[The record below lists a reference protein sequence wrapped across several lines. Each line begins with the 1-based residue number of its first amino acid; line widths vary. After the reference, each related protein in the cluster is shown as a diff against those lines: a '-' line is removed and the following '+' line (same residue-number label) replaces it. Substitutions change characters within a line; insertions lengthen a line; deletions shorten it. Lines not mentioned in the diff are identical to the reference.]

1 MKVFNL
7 GILLVLIF
15 SNSVCFSQYSDIKV
29 KISGVKEIKGNV
41 YVYLF
46 SSEKGF
52 PTDLSK
58 ATQSK
63 KIKAINKVASIT
75 FNDIKNGYYAITVYH
90 DVNSNKKMDTNF
102 VGIPK
107 EPVGVSNNAK
117 GFMGPPK
124 YEEAKFYLK
133 SDKQIMIQLNS
144 E

>member
-1 MKVFNL
+1 MRVFNL

-15 SNSVCFSQYSDIKV
+15 SNSVCFSQNSDIKI
-29 KISGVKEIKGNV
+29 KISGIEEIKGYV

-52 PTDLSK
+52 PIDLSK

-63 KIKAINKVASIT
+63 KVKVINKVASIT
-75 FNDIKNGYYAITVYH
+75 FKDIKSGYYAITVYH

-102 VGIPK
+102 VGMPK

-124 YEEAKFYLK
+124 YEDAKFYLK
-133 SDKQIMIQLNS
+133 SDKQIMIQLNT